1 MKEHNTLHDA
11 AVCTPQRRRSPFAF
25 VVLFIA
31 MAIIVASSLFI
42 AIPGFSR
49 DLRDTR
55 GAMVDSLF
63 SLFDTAAAEP
73 WSESTDPI
81 LLDASQQSPGYAV
94 SLRPASYLSADTGPV
109 APRLAAAPPLAA
121 ESDKDS
127 DVDTQEAKNL
137 EEDILSDLDADDVL
151 AIVFTVVLLGMGL
164 IAVSNKK
171 KGKTF
176 EEFDHARET
185 VIPLKKNDKSHS

>member
-1 MKEHNTLHDA
+1 MKEHKALHDA

-25 VVLFIA
+25 VVLAIA

-55 GAMVDSLF
+55 GAMVSSLF
-63 SLFDTAAAEP
+63 SLFDTDAAEP

-81 LLDASQQSPGYAV
+81 LLDTSQQGQGYAV
-94 SLRPASYLSADTGPV
+94 SLRPARYLSASAEPNM
-109 APRLAAAPPLAA
+109 PHLAA
-121 ESDKDS
+121 ESGKDS
-127 DVDTQEAKNL
+127 DADTKEAKNL

-185 VIPLKKNDKSHS
+185 LIPLKKNNKSHN